1 MNAGPTRD
9 VTETWW
15 TGASRGETIYNNVM
29 PTSMRGRSASRLVLM
44 GLLLAIVGCAGGEP
58 VTGASLASA
67 RQLWDRAR
75 VRDYDLEWTSRG
87 QSQAHYRVEVRG
99 GEVRSVEMLQPNGQ
113 VTQAHPGNPRFY
125 GVEGLFLTIEEDLA
139 QLRQPAPFGQPKGTR
154 VVLRFSPDPKF
165 GYPRHYRRDVLG
177 TSQAVAIDVVR
188 FVPDPPRARSVP
200 SS

>member
-1 MNAGPTRD
+1 
-9 VTETWW
+9 
-15 TGASRGETIYNNVM
+15 
-29 PTSMRGRSASRLVLM
+29 MRGKSASRLVLM

-139 QLRQPAPFGQPKGTR
+139 QLRQREPFGQPKGTR

>member
-9 VTETWW
+9 VTTTWW
-15 TGASRGETIYNNVM
+15 TGASRGKTIYNNIM
-29 PTSMRGRSASRLVLM
+29 LTSMRGKSASRLVLM

-154 VVLRFSPDPKF
+154 VVLRFSPDPKL
-165 GYPRHYRRDVLG
+165 GYPRRYRRDVLG

>member
-1 MNAGPTRD
+1 
-9 VTETWW
+9 
-15 TGASRGETIYNNVM
+15 
-29 PTSMRGRSASRLVLM
+29 M
-44 GLLLAIVGCAGGEP
+44 GLLLAIAGCAGGEP
-58 VTGASLASA
+58 VTDASLASA
-67 RQLWDRAR
+67 RRLWDRAR

-125 GVEGLFLTIEEDLA
+125 GVEGLFLTIGEDLA
-139 QLRQPAPFGQPKGTR
+139 QLRQPEPFGQPKGTR

-177 TSQAVAIDVVR
+177 TSQAVALDVVR

>member
-1 MNAGPTRD
+1 MSAGPTRD
-9 VTETWW
+9 VTKTSW
-15 TGASRGETIYNNVM
+15 TGASRGKTDYNHRM
-29 PTSMRGRSASRLVLM
+29 PTSMRGKSVSRLVLM

-58 VTGASLASA
+58 VTDASLASA
-67 RQLWDRAR
+67 RRLWDRAG

-87 QSQAHYRVEVRG
+87 QSQAHYRVQVRG
-99 GEVRSVEMLQPNGQ
+99 GQVRSVEMLQPNGQ

-125 GVEGLFLTIEEDLA
+125 GVEGLFLTIGEDLA

-154 VVLRFSPDPKF
+154 VVLRFSPDPKL
-165 GYPRHYRRDVLG
+165 GYPRRYRRDVLG
-177 TSQAVAIDVVR
+177 TPRAVAIDVVR